1 MEGNSGMKKCF
12 LLSLLILLAAILTAC
27 AEDSS
32 LQEQSA
38 NGSPGTE
45 YQASVY
51 EKSAK
56 DLENDTMQKN
66 ELKLKINGK
75 EVDVQWTGEKAVSEL
90 AEYVRNGKITVN
102 TSLYGGFEQ
111 VGSLPRSFSKNDV
124 QMTARTGDI
133 VLYSGNQMVLFFGKN
148 SWSYTKLG
156 HIQGLSD
163 SEISEL
169 LGGNTAVI
177 EIETE

>member
-1 MEGNSGMKKCF
+1 MKKCF

-133 VLYSGNQMVLFFGKN
+133 VLYSGKSDGSFFRQ
-148 SWSYTKLG
+148 KL
-156 HIQGLSD
+156 L
-163 SEISEL
+163 EL
-169 LGGNTAVI
+169 YKTGTYPGPF
-177 EIETE
+177 